1 MPELPLCTFVSFLV
15 MAFSVSS
22 TTKDTKVHKGKLSQ
36 GEMNMDDRRIA
47 RISTQELERRW
58 KLVRDHMKDR
68 GLGALIVQTERDF
81 TGGYV
86 KWFTDVPAYY
96 PRTVVFHASELMT
109 VVEHG
114 AAGRRRS
121 LAGNDADNP
130 GVGDVI
136 TTSAFPSVHYT
147 QTYDAEVVSEV
158 LSRRGYRKIGLVGAV
173 GMRHGF
179 VAYLERAQSGKAD
192 ISDETEFVDRV
203 KAVKSDEEI
212 ALIRKAAAMQDAVFA
227 KVLSHI
233 KPGMR
238 DLEVAALAQYEG
250 QLLGSEQG
258 IFLGMSA
265 KLGQPAFFAQR
276 HFQGRTLRPGDHMS
290 LLIENNGGGGFYAE
304 ISRTIVLG
312 KASQELIDGFEIVRE
327 AQAQTLRRFKPG
339 ASCKEISL
347 AHDEFMRQNGMPA
360 ESRVYSH
367 SQGYDLIER
376 PLIRRDETMNLEK
389 GMNMSVH
396 PSYATSSMYAH
407 ICDNYLVEENGVSE
421 CLHKTPKKI
430 FEL

>member
-1 MPELPLCTFVSFLV
+1 MMSEPQ
-15 MAFSVSS
+15 SVQAIRQ
-22 TTKDTKVHKGKLSQ
+22 D
-36 GEMNMDDRRIA
+36 EMEVNDRRIT

-58 KLVRDHMKDR
+58 KLVRDHVKER
-68 GLGALIVQTERDF
+68 GLDALIVQSERDF

-86 KWFTDVPAYY
+86 KWFTDIPAYY
-96 PRTVVFHASELMT
+96 PRTVIFHAADLMT

-114 AAGRRRS
+114 PAGGRRM
-121 LAGNDADNP
+121 LEGQDANNP
-130 GVGDVI
+130 GVEEI
-136 TTSAFPSVHYT
+136 IMTSAFPSVNYT
-147 QTYDAEVVSEV
+147 RSYDAEAVSEV
-158 LSRRGYRKIGLVGAV
+158 LSRRRYRRIGLVAAA
-173 GMRHGF
+173 GMPHGF
-179 VAYLERAQSGKAD
+179 VAHLEQTQPGAKL
-192 ISDETEFVDRV
+192 SDETDFIDRV
-203 KAVKSDEEI
+203 KAVKSQEEI
-212 ALIRKAAAMQDAVFA
+212 ALIRKAAEMQDMVFA

-238 DLEVAALAQYEG
+238 DLEVTALAQYQG

-265 KLGQPAFFAQR
+265 KVGQPAFFAQR

-290 LLIENNGGGGFYAE
+290 LLIENNGAGGFYPE

-312 KASQELIDGFEIVRE
+312 KASQELMDGFEIVKE
-327 AQAQTLRRFKPG
+327 AQAHTLGKFKPG
-339 ASCKEISL
+339 ASCREIFL
-347 AHDEFMRQNGMPA
+347 AHNQFMKQKGVPP

-376 PLIRRDETMNLEK
+376 PLIRADETMNLEK

-396 PSYATSSMYAH
+396 PAYRTNSMFAH
-407 ICDNYLVEENGVSE
+407 ICDNYLINENGVSE
-421 CLHKTPKKI
+421 CLHQTPKQI

>member
-1 MPELPLCTFVSFLV
+1 MQF
-15 MAFSVSS
+15 AQAIG
-22 TTKDTKVHKGKLSQ
+22 KG
-36 GEMNMDDRRIA
+36 EIDIDDRRLTK
-47 RISTQELERRW
+47 ISTQELERRW
-58 KLVRDHMKDR
+58 KLVRDHMEER
-68 GLGALIVQTERDF
+68 GLGALIVQSERDF

-86 KWFTDVPAYY
+86 KWFTDIPAYY
-96 PRTVVFHASELMT
+96 PRTVIFHASDLMT

-114 AAGRRRS
+114 PAGRRRS
-121 LAGNDADNP
+121 LEGHDAENP
-130 GVGDVI
+130 GVGEVV

-147 QTYDAEVVSEV
+147 RTYDAEAVTDV
-158 LSRRGYRKIGLVGAV
+158 LRRRGYRKVGLVGAV
-173 GMRHGF
+173 GMPHGF
-179 VAYLERAQSGKAD
+179 VAYLEKALSSAAL
-192 ISDETEFVDRV
+192 SDETEFIDRA

-212 ALIRKAAAMQDAVFA
+212 ALIRKAAQMQDAVFG

-265 KLGQPAFFAQR
+265 RLGHPAFFAQR

-290 LLIENNGGGGFYAE
+290 LLIENNGAGGYYTE
-304 ISRTIVLG
+304 LSRTIVLG
-312 KASQELIDGFEIVRE
+312 KTSQELIDGFEIVKQ
-327 AQAQTLRRFKPG
+327 AQAYTLGKFKPG
-339 ASCKEISL
+339 ASCREIAL
-347 AHDEFMRQNGMPA
+347 AHDEFMKQRGVPP

-376 PLIRRDETMNLEK
+376 PLIRSDETMNLEK

-407 ICDNYLVEENGVSE
+407 ICDNYLVEENGASE
-421 CLHKTPKKI
+421 CLHQTPKQI

>member
-1 MPELPLCTFVSFLV
+1 MDV
-15 MAFSVSS
+15 
-22 TTKDTKVHKGKLSQ
+22 
-36 GEMNMDDRRIA
+36 DDRRIT
-47 RISTQELERRW
+47 RISTRELERRW
-58 KLVRDHMKDR
+58 KLVRDHMLER
-68 GLGALIVQTERDF
+68 GLGALIVQNERDF

-96 PRTVVFHASELMT
+96 PRTIVFHASDLMT

-114 AAGRRRS
+114 TAGRQRN
-121 LAGNDADNP
+121 LGGNDKDNP
-130 GVGDVI
+130 GVGEVI

-147 QTYDAEVVSEV
+147 QTYDAEVVSDV
-158 LSRRGYRKIGLVGAV
+158 LGRRGYRRVGFVGAA
-173 GMRHGF
+173 GMPNGF
-179 VAYLERAQSGKAD
+179 VAHLAEPLSGVE
-192 ISDETEFVDRV
+192 ICDETEFIDRA
-203 KAVKSDEEI
+203 KAVKSEEEI
-212 ALIRKAAAMQDAVFA
+212 ALIRKAAEMQDAVFR

-233 KPGMR
+233 KPGLR

-276 HFQGRTLRPGDHMS
+276 HFQGRTLGPGDHMS
-290 LLIENNGGGGFYAE
+290 LLIENNGAGGFYAE

-312 KASQELIDGFEIVRE
+312 KASQELLDGFEIVRE
-327 AQAQTLRRFKPG
+327 AQAHTLRRFKPG
-339 ASCKEISL
+339 TPCREISL
-347 AHDEFMRQNGMPA
+347 AHNEFMKQKSVPPEA
-360 ESRVYSH
+360 RVYSH

-376 PLIRRDETMNLEK
+376 PLIRADETMNLEK

-396 PSYATSSMYAH
+396 PAYATTSMFAH
-407 ICDNYLVEENGVSE
+407 ICDNYLVQENGASE
-421 CLHKTPKKI
+421 CLHKTSKQI

>member
-1 MPELPLCTFVSFLV
+1 MMPKRPSIP
-15 MAFSVSS
+15 A
-22 TTKDTKVHKGKLSQ
+22 KRK
-36 GEMNMDDRRIA
+36 GEMEIDDRRIT

-58 KLVRDHMKDR
+58 KLVRDHMKER
-68 GLGALIVQTERDF
+68 GLGALIIQTERDF

-86 KWFTDVPAYY
+86 KWFTDIPSYY
-96 PRTVVFHASELMT
+96 PRTVIFHASDLMT

-130 GVGDVI
+130 GVGEII

-158 LSRRGYRKIGLVGAV
+158 VNRRGYRKIGLVGAA
-173 GMRHGF
+173 GMAHGF
-179 VAYLERAQSGKAD
+179 VAYVKKALSGKAE
-192 ISDETEFVDRV
+192 ISDETEFIDRA

-212 ALIRKAAAMQDAVFA
+212 VLIKKVAQMQDAVFN

-233 KPGMR
+233 EPGMR
-238 DLEVAALAQYEG
+238 DMEVAALAQYEG
-250 QLLGSEQG
+250 QLMGSEQG
-258 IFLGMSA
+258 IFLGMSG
-265 KLGQPAFFAQR
+265 KRGQPAFFAQR

-290 LLIENNGGGGFYAE
+290 LLIENNGAGGFYTE
-304 ISRTIVLG
+304 LSRTIVLG
-312 KASQELIDGFEIVRE
+312 KASQELIDGFEIVKA
-327 AQAQTLRRFKPG
+327 AQQHTLQKFKSG
-339 ASCKEISL
+339 ALCSDIFL
-347 AHDEFMRQNGMPA
+347 AHNEFMKQKGLPP

-376 PLIRRDETMNLEK
+376 PLIRSDETMCLEK

-396 PSYATSSMYAH
+396 PAYATSSMFAH
-407 ICDNYLVEENGVSE
+407 ICDNYLVGATGPSE
-421 CLHKTPKKI
+421 CLHKTPKRI

>member
-1 MPELPLCTFVSFLV
+1 VISEPHPAKAMRKQEADV
-15 MAFSVSS
+15 
-22 TTKDTKVHKGKLSQ
+22 
-36 GEMNMDDRRIA
+36 DDRRIA

-58 KLVRDHMKDR
+58 KLARDHMNER
-68 GLGALIVQTERDF
+68 GLGALVIQTERDF

-86 KWFTDVPAYY
+86 KWFTDIPAYY
-96 PRTVVFHASELMT
+96 PRTVIFHASDLMT

-114 AAGRRRS
+114 ATGRQRS
-121 LAGNDADNP
+121 LAGNDAENP
-130 GVGDVI
+130 GVGEVI

-147 QTYDAEVVSEV
+147 QTYDAEVVSDV
-158 LSRRGYRKIGLVGAV
+158 LSRRGYRKIGLVGAS

-179 VAYLERAQSGKAD
+179 VTYLEHTQSNAE
-192 ISDETEFVDRV
+192 IVDETEFIDRA
-203 KAVKSDEEI
+203 KAVKSLEEI
-212 ALIRKAAAMQDAVFA
+212 GLIRNAAEMQDAVFR

-238 DLEVAALAQYEG
+238 DIEVAALAQYEG

-290 LLIENNGGGGFYAE
+290 LLIENNGAGGFYAE
-304 ISRTIVLG
+304 ISRTVVLG
-312 KASQELIDGFEIVRE
+312 KASQELIDGFEIVKE
-327 AQAQTLRRFKPG
+327 AQAHTLRVFKPG
-339 ASCKEISL
+339 ASCREISL
-347 AHDEFMRQNGMPA
+347 AHNEFMKQKGVPL

-376 PLIRRDETMNLEK
+376 PLIRADETMNLEA

-396 PSYATSSMYAH
+396 PAYATGSMFAH
-407 ICDNYLVEENGVSE
+407 ICDNYLVEDNGVSE
-421 CLHKTPKKI
+421 CLHKTPKQI

>member
-1 MPELPLCTFVSFLV
+1 MSEPQ
-15 MAFSVSS
+15 S
-22 TTKDTKVHKGKLSQ
+22 TPAMRK
-36 GEMNMDDRRIA
+36 GEMNVDNRRIT
-47 RISTQELERRW
+47 RISTHELERRW
-58 KLVRDHMKDR
+58 QLVRDHMKER
-68 GLGALIVQTERDF
+68 GLGALIIQSERDF

-86 KWFTDVPAYY
+86 KWFTDIPAYY
-96 PRTVVFHASELMT
+96 PRTVVFHASDLMT

-114 AAGRRRS
+114 AAARRRS
-121 LAGNDADNP
+121 LGGNDADSP
-130 GVGDVI
+130 GVGEVI

-147 QTYDAEVVSEV
+147 QTYDAEAVSDL
-158 LSRRGYRKIGLVGAV
+158 LSRRGYRKIGLVGAS
-173 GMRHGF
+173 GMPHGF
-179 VAYLERAQSGKAD
+179 VAYLEKTQAGVE
-192 ISDETEFVDRV
+192 ICDETEFIDHA

-212 ALIRKAAAMQDAVFA
+212 ALITKAAEMQDTVFS
-227 KVLSHI
+227 KVLSQI

-238 DLEVAALAQYEG
+238 DIEVAARAQYEG

-265 KLGQPAFFAQR
+265 RLGQPAFFAQR
-276 HFQGRTLRPGDHMS
+276 HFQGRTIRPGDHMS
-290 LLIENNGGGGFYAE
+290 LLIENNGAGGFYTE

-312 KASQELIDGFEIVRE
+312 KASQELIDGFEIVKE
-327 AQAQTLRRFKPG
+327 AQQHTLRKFKPG
-339 ASCKEISL
+339 AACREIFL
-347 AHDEFMRQNGMPA
+347 AHNEFMRQQRVPL

-376 PLIRRDETMNLEK
+376 PLIRSDETMNLEK

-396 PSYATSSMYAH
+396 PAYATGSTFAH

-421 CLHKTPKKI
+421 CLHKTSKQI

>member
-1 MPELPLCTFVSFLV
+1 MDV
-15 MAFSVSS
+15 
-22 TTKDTKVHKGKLSQ
+22 
-36 GEMNMDDRRIA
+36 DDRRIT
-47 RISTQELERRW
+47 RISTRELERRW
-58 KLVRDHMKDR
+58 KLVRDHMLER
-68 GLGALIVQTERDF
+68 GLEALIVQNERDF

-96 PRTVVFHASELMT
+96 PRTIVFHASDLMT

-114 AAGRRRS
+114 AAGRQRH
-121 LAGNDADNP
+121 LGGNDKDNP
-130 GVGDVI
+130 GVGEVI

-158 LSRRGYRKIGLVGAV
+158 VGRRGYRRVGLVGAA
-173 GMRHGF
+173 GMPNGF
-179 VAYLERAQSGKAD
+179 VAHLAESLSGVE
-192 ISDETEFVDRV
+192 ISDETEFIDRA
-203 KAVKSDEEI
+203 KAVKSEEEI
-212 ALIRKAAAMQDAVFA
+212 ALIRKAAEMQDTVFS

-233 KPGMR
+233 KPGLR

-290 LLIENNGGGGFYAE
+290 LLIENNGAGGFYAE
-304 ISRTIVLG
+304 ISRTVVLG
-312 KASQELIDGFEIVRE
+312 KASQELLDGFEIVRE
-327 AQAQTLRRFKPG
+327 AQGHTLRRFKPG
-339 ASCKEISL
+339 TPCREISL
-347 AHDEFMRQNGMPA
+347 AHNEFMKQKGVPP

-376 PLIRRDETMNLEK
+376 PLIRADETMNLEK

-396 PSYATSSMYAH
+396 PAFATTSMFAH
-407 ICDNYLVEENGVSE
+407 ICDNYLVEEDGTSE
-421 CLHKTPKKI
+421 CLHKTPKQI

>member
-1 MPELPLCTFVSFLV
+1 MLKPQFSQAMP
-15 MAFSVSS
+15 
-22 TTKDTKVHKGKLSQ
+22 K
-36 GEMNMDDRRIA
+36 GEMDAYDRRIT

-58 KLVRDHMKDR
+58 KLVRDHMNER
-68 GLGALIVQTERDF
+68 GLGALIVQSERDF

-96 PRTVVFHASELMT
+96 PRTVIFHASELMT
-109 VVEHG
+109 VVEHA

-130 GVGDVI
+130 GVGEVI

-147 QTYDAEVVSEV
+147 QTYDAQVICDV
-158 LSRRGYRKIGLVGAV
+158 LSGRGYRRIGLVGAV
-173 GMRHGF
+173 GMPHGF
-179 VAYLERAQSGKAD
+179 VAYLDTAFSGKAE
-192 ISDETEFVDRV
+192 ISDETEFIDHA

-212 ALIRKAAAMQDAVFA
+212 ALIRKAAEMQDAVFS

-238 DLEVAALAQYEG
+238 DFEVAALAQYEG

-265 KLGQPAFFAQR
+265 RMGQPAFFAQR
-276 HFQGRTLRPGDHMS
+276 HFQGRTIRPGDHLS
-290 LLIENNGGGGFYAE
+290 LLIENNGAGGFYAE
-304 ISRTIVLG
+304 LSRTIVMG
-312 KASQELIDGFEIVRE
+312 KVSQELLDGFEIVKE
-327 AQAQTLRRFKPG
+327 AQAHTLRKFKPG
-339 ASCKEISL
+339 ASCREVAL
-347 AHDEFMRQNGMPA
+347 AHNEFMKQKGAPP

-376 PLIRRDETMNLEK
+376 PLIRSDETMSLEK

-396 PSYATSSMYAH
+396 PAYATSSMFAH

-421 CLHKTPKKI
+421 CLHQTPKQI

>member
-1 MPELPLCTFVSFLV
+1 
-15 MAFSVSS
+15 
-22 TTKDTKVHKGKLSQ
+22 
-36 GEMNMDDRRIA
+36 MNQDDRRIT

-58 KLVRDHMKDR
+58 KLVRDHMNER
-68 GLGALIVQTERDF
+68 ALGALIVQTERDF

-86 KWFTDVPAYY
+86 KWLTDVPAYY
-96 PRTVVFHASELMT
+96 PRTVIFHASDLMT

-114 AAGRRRS
+114 AAGLRRN
-121 LAGNDADNP
+121 LDGQDTDNP
-130 GVGDVI
+130 GVGEVI
-136 TTSAFPSVHYT
+136 TTSAFPSVNYT
-147 QTYDAEVVSEV
+147 QTYDAEAVSDV
-158 LSRRGYRKIGLVGAV
+158 LSRRGYRKIGLVGAA

-179 VAYLERAQSGKAD
+179 VSYLGKTQSGVE
-192 ISDETEFVDRV
+192 ISDETDFIDRV
-203 KAVKSDEEI
+203 KAVKSEEEI
-212 ALIRKAAAMQDAVFA
+212 VLIKQAAHMQDVVFS

-238 DLEVAALAQYEG
+238 DIEVTALAQYEG
-250 QLLGSEQG
+250 QLVGSEQG

-290 LLIENNGGGGFYAE
+290 LLIENNGPGGFYPE
-304 ISRTIVLG
+304 MSRTIVLG
-312 KASQELIDGFEIVRE
+312 RASQELLDGFEIVKE
-327 AQAQTLRRFKPG
+327 AQQHTLRKFKPG
-339 ASCKEISL
+339 ASCREISL
-347 AHDEFMRQNGMPA
+347 AHNEFMKRKGVPP

-376 PLIRRDETMNLEK
+376 PLIRADETMNLEM

-396 PSYATSSMYAH
+396 PAFATSSIFTH
-407 ICDNYLVEENGVSE
+407 ICDNYIIEQNSVSD
-421 CLHKTPKKI
+421 CLHKTPKQI

>member
-1 MPELPLCTFVSFLV
+1 MSGPQSNQAMRGGE
-15 MAFSVSS
+15 
-22 TTKDTKVHKGKLSQ
+22 KDL
-36 GEMNMDDRRIA
+36 DDRRIA

-58 KLVRDHMKDR
+58 KLVRDHMNER
-68 GLGALIVQTERDF
+68 GLDALIIQTERDF

-96 PRTVVFHASELMT
+96 PRTVVFHASDLMT

-121 LAGNDADNP
+121 LEGKDAENP
-130 GVGDVI
+130 GVGEVF
-136 TTSAFPSVHYT
+136 TTSAFPAVNYT
-147 QTYDAEVVSEV
+147 QTYDAEAVSGV
-158 LSRRGYRKIGLVGAV
+158 LSRRGYRKVGLVGAA

-179 VAYLERAQSGKAD
+179 VAYLEKTQSCVE
-192 ISDETEFVDRV
+192 ISDETDFIDRV
-203 KAVKSDEEI
+203 KAVKSEEEI
-212 ALIRKAAAMQDAVFA
+212 ALIKQAAQMQDMVFSR
-227 KVLSHI
+227 VLSHI

-238 DLEVAALAQYEG
+238 DIEVTALAQYEG

-276 HFQGRTLRPGDHMS
+276 HFQGRTLRAGGHMS
-290 LLIENNGGGGFYAE
+290 LLIENNGPGGFYPE

-312 KASQELIDGFEIVRE
+312 KASQELLDGFEIVKE
-327 AQAQTLRRFKPG
+327 AQQHTLQKFKPG
-339 ASCKEISL
+339 ASCREIFL
-347 AHDEFMRQNGMPA
+347 AHNEFMKQKGVPP

-376 PLIRRDETMNLEK
+376 PLIRADETMNLEK
-389 GMNMSVH
+389 SMNMSVH
-396 PSYATSSMYAH
+396 PAYATSSMFAH
-407 ICDNYLVEENGVSE
+407 ICDNYIIEENGVSE
-421 CLHKTPKKI
+421 CLHKTPKQI

>member
-1 MPELPLCTFVSFLV
+1 MSELQSI
-15 MAFSVSS
+15 
-22 TTKDTKVHKGKLSQ
+22 SQ
-36 GEMNMDDRRIA
+36 PRIEVDERRIS

-58 KLVRDHMKDR
+58 KLVRDHMKERSLD
-68 GLGALIVQTERDF
+68 AIIVQTERDF

-86 KWFTDVPAYY
+86 KWFTDIPAYY
-96 PRTVVFHASELMT
+96 PRTVIFHASDLMT

-114 AAGRRRS
+114 PAGRRRT
-121 LAGNDADNP
+121 LEGQDANNP
-130 GVGDVI
+130 GVGEII
-136 TTSAFPSVHYT
+136 TTSAFPSVNYT
-147 QTYDAEVVSEV
+147 RTYDAEAVSDV
-158 LSRRGYRKIGLVGAV
+158 LSRRRYRRVGLIAAA
-173 GMRHGF
+173 GMPHGF
-179 VAYLERAQSGKAD
+179 VAHLEKTHSGAE
-192 ISDETEFVDRV
+192 ISDETDFIDRM

-212 ALIRKAAAMQDAVFA
+212 GLIKKAAQMQDMVFR
-227 KVLSHI
+227 KVLAHI

-238 DLEVAALAQYEG
+238 DLEVTALAQYEG

-265 KLGQPAFFAQR
+265 KVGQPAFFAQR

-290 LLIENNGGGGFYAE
+290 LLIENNGAGGFYPE

-312 KASQELIDGFEIVRE
+312 KASQELIDGFEIVKE
-327 AQAQTLRRFKPG
+327 AQAHTLRKFKPG
-339 ASCKEISL
+339 ASCREIFL
-347 AHDEFMRQNGMPA
+347 AHNEFMKQKGVPP

-376 PLIRRDETMNLEK
+376 PLIRADETMNLEK

-396 PSYATSSMYAH
+396 PSYATSSMFPH
-407 ICDNYLVEENGVSE
+407 ICDNYVIAENGVSE

>member
-1 MPELPLCTFVSFLV
+1 VISEPKFIQAAP
-15 MAFSVSS
+15 
-22 TTKDTKVHKGKLSQ
+22 TTEIDSG
-36 GEMNMDDRRIA
+36 DRRLT

-58 KLVRDHMKDR
+58 KLVRDHMKER
-68 GLGALIVQTERDF
+68 GLGAIIVQTERDF

-96 PRTVVFHASELMT
+96 PRTVIFHASDLMT

-114 AAGRRRS
+114 AAGWRRT
-121 LAGNDADNP
+121 LEGQDANNP
-130 GVGDVI
+130 GVGEII
-136 TTSAFPSVHYT
+136 TTSAFPSVNYT
-147 QTYDAEVVSEV
+147 HTYDAEAVSDL
-158 LSRRGYRKIGLVGAV
+158 LSRRGYRKVGLVGAS

-179 VAYLERAQSGKAD
+179 VAFLEKTQSAAE
-192 ISDETEFVDRV
+192 IADETDFIDRV
-203 KAVKSDEEI
+203 KAVKSQEEI
-212 ALIRKAAAMQDAVFA
+212 ALIQRAAQMQDMVFR

-238 DLEVAALAQYEG
+238 DIEVTALAQYEG

-276 HFQGRTLRPGDHMS
+276 HFQGRTLRAGDHMS
-290 LLIENNGGGGFYAE
+290 LLIENNGPGGFYPE

-312 KASQELIDGFEIVRE
+312 KASQELLDGFEIVKE
-327 AQAQTLRRFKPG
+327 AQQHTLRKFKPG
-339 ASCKEISL
+339 ASCREIFL
-347 AHDEFMRQNGMPA
+347 AHNEFMKQKGVPP

-376 PLIRRDETMNLEK
+376 PLIRSDETMSLEK

-396 PSYATSSMYAH
+396 PAYATSSMFAH
-407 ICDNYLVEENGVSE
+407 ICDNYLIEKNGVGE
-421 CLHKTPKKI
+421 CLHKTPKQV